1 MENVVILMHDSVSND
16 DEDWQKIQEMMPGWI
31 IVCRRI
37 LGMFDRNYKDV
48 LDEQKWSYLYLTAPN
63 QLTISIL
70 SSRDELL
77 TILMDL

>member
-1 MENVVILMHDSVSND
+1 MHDSVSND
-16 DEDWQKIQEMMPGWI
+16 DEDWQKIQEMPGWI
-31 IVCRRI
+31 IVYRRI
-37 LGMFDRNYKDV
+37 LGVFDRNYKDV

-70 SSRDELL
+70 SSRDELS